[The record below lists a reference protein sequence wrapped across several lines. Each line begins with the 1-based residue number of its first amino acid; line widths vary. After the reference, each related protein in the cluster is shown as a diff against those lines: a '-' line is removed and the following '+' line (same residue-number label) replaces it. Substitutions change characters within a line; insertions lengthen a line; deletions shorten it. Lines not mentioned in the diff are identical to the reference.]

1 VPVALLAEVVPDS
14 NHRVARPRLLLIA
27 PPGSYRT
34 AAYLQT
40 ARDLGVDVLVAS
52 EGRHSL
58 VSEIAA
64 GLHVDLH
71 NPDALQILLQANQLR
86 PFSGVVATDDSSVEL
101 ASRIAEALDLPH
113 NPPHA
118 AKLSRRKDLSRQ
130 ALQLA
135 GVPVPAFR
143 IVDLAAPLPAQL
155 QAIEFPCVI
164 KPLAMSASRGVI
176 RADNQAAAAEACLRV
191 QALLRENA
199 GKDPFADSH
208 VLIEQFVAG
217 PEVALEGLL
226 QQGQLKVLAIFD
238 KPDPLDGPYFEETYY
253 ITPSRHSAATQQ
265 RLVACV
271 QAACSAHGLREGP
284 VHAEARLPPEGCV
297 IMEVAARTI
306 GGECAR
312 LLDFGTGH
320 SLEALVISHAIARPL
335 QFDPQ
340 PGGAGVLMLP
350 ITRAGILRRIEG
362 ITAARAV
369 PWIED
374 ILISRRDGYEL
385 VPLPE
390 GNSYLGF
397 MFARAPT
404 AAQAESALRAAHA
417 CLKVVTAPLMK
428 IEDRRGGVKSEE

>member
-1 VPVALLAEVVPDS
+1 MPVVLPAEVVPDPDS
-14 NHRVARPRLLLIA
+14 QGARPRLLLIA

-58 VSEIAA
+58 VGEIAA

-71 NPDALQILLQANQLR
+71 RPEALQVLLQANQAR
-86 PFSGVVATDDSSVEL
+86 PFSGVVATDDASVEL
-101 ASRIAEALDLPH
+101 ASRIAAALQLPH

-130 ALQLA
+130 ALQQA

-143 IVDLAAPLPAQL
+143 IVDLDAPLAAQL
-155 QAIEFPCVI
+155 QSIEFPCVI

-176 RADNQAAAAEACLRV
+176 RADNPAAAEEACLRV
-191 QALLRENA
+191 QALLGEAA

-208 VLIEQFVAG
+208 VLVEQFVAG

-226 QQGQLKVLAIFD
+226 QQGRLKVLAIFD

-253 ITPSRHSAATQQ
+253 ITPSRHSSTAQQ

-271 QAACSAHGLREGP
+271 QAACAAHGLLEGP
-284 VHAEARLPPEGCV
+284 VHAEARLPADGCV

-335 QFDPQ
+335 QFDHQ
-340 PGGAGVLMLP
+340 AGGAGVLMLP
-350 ITRAGILRRIEG
+350 ITTAGILRRIEG

-404 AAQAESALRAAHA
+404 AAEAETALRTAHA
-417 CLKVVTAPLMK
+417 CLKVVTAPLLR
-428 IEDRRGGVKSEE
+428 IEDRR

>member
-1 VPVALLAEVVPDS
+1 VPVVLPAEVVPDS
-14 NHRVARPRLLLIA
+14 IKQEARPRLLLIA

-34 AAYLQT
+34 AAYLET
-40 ARDLGVDVLVAS
+40 ARELGVEVLVAS
-52 EGRHSL
+52 EGQYSL
-58 VSEIAA
+58 VGEIAS

-71 NPDALQILLQANQLR
+71 SPGALQVLLQANQTR
-86 PFSGVVATDDSSVEL
+86 PFSGVIATDDASVEL
-101 ASRIAEALDLPH
+101 ASRIAQALDLPH
-113 NPPHA
+113 NPPYA
-118 AKLSRRKDLSRQ
+118 AKFSRRKDLSRQ
-130 ALQLA
+130 ALQQA

-143 IVDLAAPLPAQL
+143 LVDLTAPLGKQL
-155 QAIEFPCVI
+155 LDVEFPCVI

-176 RADNQAAAAEACLRV
+176 RSDDIAAAEAACLRV
-191 QALLRENA
+191 QALLRDVA
-199 GKDPFADSH
+199 GRDPMTDTH
-208 VLIEQFVAG
+208 VLVERFVPG

-226 QQGQLKVLAIFD
+226 HQGRLSVLAIFD

-253 ITPSRHSAATQQ
+253 ITPSRHGRVVQQ
-265 RLVACV
+265 RLVECI
-271 QAACSAHGLREGP
+271 QAACIALGLREGP
-284 VHAEARLPPEGCV
+284 VHAEARLPPDACV

-335 QFDPQ
+335 AYEPQ

-350 ITRAGILRRIEG
+350 ITRSGILRRIEG

-404 AAQAESALRAAHA
+404 AAQAEAALRSAHA
-417 CLKVVTAPLMK
+417 CLKVVTAPLLR
-428 IEDRRGGVKSEE
+428 IEDRR